1 MPPARRWAAALVGAA
16 LLSTLAAAPAL
27 ADPAAPAAP
36 APAAAGN
43 GVPSKVVT
51 AYFASWDVY
60 GRQYFVKDIPAT
72 KLNVIQYAFG
82 YPTFDEATGKVGCAP
97 VDAWADYQQ
106 VYWGPENTVDGV
118 ADNYPDQRLYG
129 NFNQIRKLKAKYPHL
144 KVEIS
149 LGGWTKSTWF
159 SKVAQTPERRAAFVK
174 SCVDTFIKGDL
185 PTGGWPENAGGPGAA
200 AGVFDGIDIDWEY
213 PTQVAGGNVD
223 PRPED
228 RKNAT
233 ALFQEFRAQLDTVG
247 KSTGKHY
254 LLTAALPATSKSTK
268 YFELS
273 KVAKILDWV
282 NVMTYDYTVGGD
294 QKTGPS
300 SPFGWDPRDANSA
313 DLTANTVGTVV
324 HYLQNGVPANKLVVG
339 VPFYGIQFL
348 RTDGLYKTHDSR
360 GLDANTLRWDSTP
373 NPTYRDISKA
383 QGLQFSRN
391 PLTGEPSLYGT
402 ATHQLCGAFNPDGTC
417 SAPYTESTTTL
428 ITYTDPTSIALRV
441 ALVKTVKL
449 RGLMAWELSQ
459 DSDDHAL
466 LTEMARVLPH

>member
-1 MPPARRWAAALVGAA
+1 MSRTRWAAALIGFA
-16 LLSTLAAAPAL
+16 LLAPLTAAPPAQAAPA
-27 ADPAAPAAP
+27 DDAPA
-36 APAAAGN
+36 
-43 GVPSKVVT
+43 KVVT
-51 AYFASWDVY
+51 AYFADWDVY

-82 YPTFDEATGKVGCAP
+82 YPTFDAATGKVGCAP

-149 LGGWTKSTWF
+149 LGGWTRSTWF
-159 SKVAQTPERRAAFVK
+159 STVAASPERRAAFVK

-185 PTGGWPENAGGPGAA
+185 PSGGWPENAGGPGAA

-223 PRPED
+223 PKPAD
-228 RKNAT
+228 RRNAT

-254 LLTAALPATSKSTK
+254 LLTAALPATTKSTT

-273 KVAKILDWV
+273 KVARILDWV
-282 NVMTYDYTVGGD
+282 NVMTYDYSVGGD
-294 QKTGPS
+294 AKTGPS

-313 DLTANTVGTVV
+313 DPTWNTVGTVV
-324 HYLQNGVPANKLVVG
+324 HYLQNGVPANKIVVG
-339 VPFYGIQFL
+339 VPFYGIQYL
-348 RTDGLYKTHDSR
+348 RTDGLYRAHDSH

-373 NPTYRDISKA
+373 NPTYRDVRNVT
-383 QGLQFSRN
+383 GLQFSRN

-417 SAPYTESTTTL
+417 SAPYQETTSTL
-428 ITYTDPTSIALRV
+428 ITYTDPASIALRV
-441 ALVKTVKL
+441 ALVKTVQL